1 MTVQWDNDS
10 PIYLQLYRQVIG
22 RILDRHLKEG
32 EALPSVRAVAA
43 QYQINPVTISKAYQM
58 LQDEALVEKQR
69 GKGLFV
75 KLGVRELVMEREKQ
89 RFLVQEWPLV
99 LEQIKR
105 LELSPD
111 ELLASDAL
119 ASGSATSDRPQEEQ
133 AR

>member
-1 MTVQWDNDS
+1 
-10 PIYLQLYRQVIG
+10 
-22 RILDRHLKEG
+22 
-32 EALPSVRAVAA
+32 
-43 QYQINPVTISKAYQM
+43 
-58 LQDEALVEKQR
+58 
-69 GKGLFV
+69 
-75 KLGVRELVMEREKQ
+75 MEREKQ